1 MGYLNGSA
9 AWLIWFRLPICRS
22 VTFLQIYN
30 KLVEKLVNSAEG
42 NLISRE
48 KPISKGCKFVDNLLV
63 KGKKNISEP
72 VIPLCHLNN
81 FGERM
86 SESWPP
92 KKISLDPG
100 KRVLFLTKDLEL
112 IKRQLYDGL
121 NLKMSDVSPED
132 LLDDIN
138 TDAMT
143 PAWVCFDHKPS
154 EIAKNAYAGVMHD
167 GMRVFSEKALINGN
181 FEVIVSG
188 QRKGTGSSRE
198 TAAQCERWAGI
209 RIVIASSFAP
219 IHERNNINLGQ
230 LMGDYDML
238 ARLQNG
244 ESIPLDEFTSRY
256 DPVTKLIIEN
266 GGLFPFAEKLSNDEI
281 SLPPLDTP
289 SGPMTMAEKIIA
301 RNLVGHVEGQ
311 CVKPHDPV
319 IAQVHTF
326 LSEEYG
332 ESYQLPNPNKFAV
345 FEDHLLYA
353 AHNPKFV
360 PHMGKVQTLRD
371 LQVEFQ
377 KHTGVRDYSA
387 VDGVSPGICHQVARE
402 EFIEIGDFIQA
413 TDSHTCMGG
422 ASNALT
428 YGVGATEYASLVY
441 SGFTFVKVPES
452 IRFELIGKLN
462 DGCTAK
468 DVILYIL
475 SDHAREELTLNR
487 SMEFGGPGLSSLS
500 IDERATLCN
509 MATECS
515 GRTGICEADE
525 SLYDWMENAQNL
537 NRKRMQIQSVAPDE
551 EAVYDGGIHTIDLS
565 EIVPMVAHPG
575 NPDKGI
581 PSDPTNGANISDIG
595 DVSIDIAYGGSCTAG
610 KEDDMAYYAE
620 VCQAARDAGLKV
632 KEGVEFFIQFGS
644 KQVKDLAVK
653 NGWHELF
660 ESVGVKLIDPGC
672 GACIGAGPGVS
683 IQQAQVTV
691 SAINRNFQGRSGPGK
706 LYLASPLTVA
716 ASAFTGKITAW
727 EDGCLES

>member
-1 MGYLNGSA
+1 M
-9 AWLIWFRLPICRS
+9 
-22 VTFLQIYN
+22 T
-30 KLVEKLVNSAEG
+30 
-42 NLISRE
+42 
-48 KPISKGCKFVDNLLV
+48 
-63 KGKKNISEP
+63 
-72 VIPLCHLNN
+72 
-81 FGERM
+81 
-86 SESWPP
+86 ESWPP
-92 KKISLDPG
+92 EQISLTPG
-100 KRVLFLTKDLEL
+100 KRVLFLTKDLGL

-121 NLKMSDVSPED
+121 DLKMSDISPED

-138 TDAMT
+138 TDVMT
-143 PAWVCFDHKPS
+143 PAWVCFDHEPS
-154 EIAKNAYAGVMHD
+154 EIAKNAYAGLMQD

-230 LMGDYDML
+230 LMGDYSIL
-238 ARLQNG
+238 ERLQNG
-244 ESIPLDEFTSRY
+244 EIIPLGEFTSKY

-266 GGLFPFAEKLSNDEI
+266 GGLFPFAEKLSNQEI
-281 SLPPLDTP
+281 SLPPLGT
-289 SGPMTMAEKIIA
+289 GEKPMTMAEKIIA
-301 RNLVGHVEGQ
+301 RNLVGHANGQ

-319 IAQVHTF
+319 IAQVQGGYSHEFTTAQVHTF

-332 ESYQLPNPNKFAV
+332 EDYQLPNPDKFAV

-360 PHMGKVQTLRD
+360 PHMAKVQTLRD
-371 LQVEFQ
+371 LQVAFQ
-377 KHTGVRDYSA
+377 KHTDVRDYSA
-387 VDGVSPGICHQVARE
+387 VNGVSPGICHQVARE

-452 IRFELIGKLN
+452 IRFELVGELN

-475 SDHAREELTLNR
+475 ADHAREELTLNR

-515 GRTGICEADE
+515 GRTGICEADD
-525 SLYDWMENAQNL
+525 SLYDWMERAQNL
-537 NRKRMQIQSVAPDE
+537 DRSRMKSLAVLPDDG
-551 EAVYDGGIHTIDLS
+551 AVYHGGVHTIDLS

-575 NPDKGI
+575 DPDKGI

-595 DVSIDIAYGGSCTAG
+595 SVSIDIAYGGSCTAG
-610 KEDDMAYYAE
+610 KEDDVAYYAE
-620 VCQAARDAGLKV
+620 VCQAADDAGMRV
-632 KEGVEFFIQFGS
+632 KDGVDFYIQYGS
-644 KQVKDLAVK
+644 GQVKDLAVRK
-653 NGWHELF
+653 GWHDLF
-660 ESVGVKLIDPGC
+660 IKVGVKLIDPGC

-683 IQQAQVTV
+683 ITPEQVTV

-716 ASAFTGKITAW
+716 ASAFTGTITAW
-727 EDGCLES
+727 EDGSFA